1 LFFPVFAVVKMW
13 RLQDREATVDL
24 GFFVQKQAGDCVVAV
39 WWVNRLYVVLWM
51 GLEILVDWF

>member
-1 LFFPVFAVVKMW
+1 MW

-24 GFFVQKQAGDCVVAV
+24 GVFVQKPAGDCVVAV